1 MIPMHNTPEHAAQRF
16 AASMLC
22 NGYQLEALHSYTDVN
37 GQPCY
42 WRIRAKHPNT
52 GDKWIRPMKL
62 NGRSFTLG
70 EPNFP
75 KGKPLYRLH
84 DLAARPDEPVIVVEG
99 EMCADRLAQIS
110 VLATTSGGA
119 GSAEKAD
126 WQVLAKRSVTIWPD
140 HDEAGKQYADTVKTA
155 LLALGCTVRVIDI
168 TALRLAPKADAVDWL
183 NANPQATAAQV
194 LALACTEPSC
204 SKSLVDK
211 TDVPSADLAHTTKC
225 AYSNGRFEL
234 SEHGVLFIGTDKDG
248 REKAPLWLCS
258 PLYVVAKTRD
268 AKSGEWGRLL
278 AWQDD
283 DGVRHQWAMP
293 LEMLEGDG
301 LDVRRE
307 LARRGLQLSPNKA
320 VRDLI
325 AAYLKV
331 WSVETR
337 ARCVDRLGWHE
348 NVYLTPSYTIGE
360 AEEHVVFQNTHAIE
374 PALAALGTAEEWR
387 EGVASLAL
395 GNNRLVFALSVA
407 FAGTLAHLVDED
419 SGGFHL
425 RGLSSSGKSTALKM
439 AASVWGKP
447 STYVRLWRA
456 TANGL
461 EGLAALHNDNLL
473 ILDEL
478 SQIDPKEAGQAA
490 YLLANGQGK
499 ARAARN
505 GTARAAQRWR
515 LMFLSAGEESLSALM
530 ARAGKKTNAGQEIR
544 LADLEIDAGA
554 GMGAFEQLHHYDT
567 PGALALAIKEA
578 TAKLYGEVGLA
589 WLKRIVSDQLSLT
602 RFIRDGIQQ
611 FMSEVLPA
619 QAVGQIERVARRFA
633 LVAIAGELASHYGL
647 TGWPEHEAGR
657 AAKTCFMT
665 WFAAFGAIGNRE
677 ESTLLAQIRAF
688 FEAHGGSRFEDV
700 NALSEQRIFQRA
712 GFCRA
717 RAKGGREFLVLPE
730 VFKRE
735 LCAGYDLKI
744 AERILLAR
752 GWLAPGGDRTTQ
764 KLRLPGIE
772 TPTRVYVFTSNM
784 WEAEE

>member
-1 MIPMHNTPEHAAQRF
+1 MTGGRKRGCYFGVGKPEEVLCITEGFATGMSIREASGHAIAVAFDAGNLMSVAKALREKF
-16 AASMLC
+16 PTLLLVLC
-22 NGYQLEALHSYTDVN
+22 ADDDYA
-37 GQPCY
+37 
-42 WRIRAKHPNT
+42 
-52 GDKWIRPMKL
+52 
-62 NGRSFTLG
+62 TLG
-70 EPNFP
+70 NPGLN
-75 KGKPLYRLH
+75 K
-84 DLAARPDEPVIVVEG
+84 
-99 EMCADRLAQIS
+99 AQ
-110 VLATTSGGA
+110 
-119 GSAEKAD
+119 E
-126 WQVLAKRSVTIWPD
+126 
-140 HDEAGKQYADTVKTA
+140 
-155 LLALGCTVRVIDI
+155 
-168 TALRLAPKADAVDWL
+168 
-183 NANPQATAAQV
+183 AAQV
-194 LALACTEPSC
+194 VGGCVAVPDFGADRPEGATDFNDLHQAQGPDAVICCIETAIKLHATATKEVPQLSEAVQCLPISVEKSENHPL
-204 SKSLVDK
+204 SKSSLSCEYGD
-211 TDVPSADLAHTTKC
+211 
-225 AYSNGRFEL
+225 GRFEVSARGL
-234 SEHGVLFIGTDKDG
+234 IFIGTDKDG

-258 PLYVVAKTRD
+258 LLYVVAKTRD

-278 AWQDD
+278 KWQDD
-283 DGVRHQWAMP
+283 DGVQHQWAMP
-293 LEMLEGDG
+293 IELLEGDG

-307 LARRGLQLSPNKA
+307 LARRGLQVSPNKA
-320 VRDLI
+320 ARDLI

-360 AEEHVVFQNTHAIE
+360 TEEHVVFQNTHAIE
-374 PALAALGTAEEWR
+374 PALAVSGTAEEWR
-387 EGVASLAL
+387 EGIASLAR
-395 GNNRLVFALSVA
+395 GNTRLVFALSIA

-578 TAKLYGEVGLA
+578 TTKLYGEVGLA

-611 FMSEVLPA
+611 FMAEVLPA

-647 TGWPEHEAGR
+647 TGWPEHEAER

-688 FEAHGGSRFEDV
+688 FETHGSSRFEDV

-717 RAKGGREFLVLPE
+717 RAEGGREFLVLPE

-764 KLRLPGIE
+764 KIRLPGIE